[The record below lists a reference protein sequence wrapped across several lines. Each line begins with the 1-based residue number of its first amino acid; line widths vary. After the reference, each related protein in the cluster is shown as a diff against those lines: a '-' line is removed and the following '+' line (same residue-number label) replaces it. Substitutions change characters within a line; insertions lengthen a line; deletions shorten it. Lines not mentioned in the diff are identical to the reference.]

1 MLDTNYSRLQLGQRS
16 PRSYAESA
24 HSNHGRILEVAL
36 HPEDG
41 TLPPEQQEAALV
53 ALSTMIRDTGTMR
66 GRPWTAITVAHH
78 TASRARPELSR
89 AIFGGI

>member
-53 ALSTMIRDTGTMR
+53 ALRSRFEGPLRLGEGQCNI
-66 GRPWTAITVAHH
+66 VAGLLN
-78 TASRARPELSR
+78 AYGPQVVPQVQ
-89 AIFGGI
+89 